1 MTQIFPR
8 LSPKRFGVSS
18 NNYLYLNAE
27 QLMCATSLG
36 MRSSVLTLKTLVMTA
51 VKWTVRQV

>member
-8 LSPKRFGVSS
+8 LSPKRFVVSS

-27 QLMCATSLG
+27 QLTGATSLG
-36 MRSSVLTLKTLVMTA
+36 MISSVLTLKPLAITI
-51 VKWTVRQV
+51 VKKMVRQV